1 MGAVLVTGGAGYIG
15 SHAVKAL
22 REAGRE
28 VVVIDNLLAG
38 HRQAVDGAPLVTA
51 DVADAEAV
59 RGAVRRYGVTSAI
72 HFAALASV
80 SGSVRD
86 PARYYAANVVGTLA
100 LVDALVGAS
109 VEHLVFSST
118 AAVYGKPV
126 ETPITEDHP
135 ARPINPYGET
145 KLAIERALPH
155 YEQAYGLRSMSLR
168 YFNAAGADPGGRL
181 GEHHEPEEHL
191 IPLALAAASGGPPL
205 VVFGGDYPTGDGT
218 CRRDYVH
225 VSDLAA
231 AHLLALSAL
240 EAGGA
245 SGVCNVGNE
254 RAYSVREVVAAVE
267 QVTGMRVPHEMGAR
281 RPGDPA
287 VLLASIARARS
298 MLGWEPVYDEI
309 ETIVETAWRWQRSH
323 PRGYAS

>member
-15 SHAVKAL
+15 SHTVKAL

-38 HRQAVDGAPLVTA
+38 HRQAVGGAPLVTA

-80 SGSVRD
+80 GGSVRD

-109 VEHLVFSST
+109 VEHLVFSSS
-118 AAVYGKPV
+118 AAVYGKPA

-145 KLAIERALPH
+145 KLAVERALPH
-155 YEQAYGLRSMSLR
+155 YEQAYGLRAMSLR
-168 YFNAAGADPGGRL
+168 YFNAAGADPGGRI

-191 IPLALAAASGGPPL
+191 IPLALAAASGGSPL

-245 SGVCNVGNE
+245 SGVCNVGNG

-298 MLGWEPVYDEI
+298 TLGWEPVYDEI
-309 ETIVETAWRWQRSH
+309 ETIVETAWRWHRSH